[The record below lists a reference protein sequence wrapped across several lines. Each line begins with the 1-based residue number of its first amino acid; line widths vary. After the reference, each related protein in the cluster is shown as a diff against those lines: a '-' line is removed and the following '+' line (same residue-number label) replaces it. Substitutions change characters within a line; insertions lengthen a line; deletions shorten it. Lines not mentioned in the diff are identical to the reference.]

1 MDQVITLV
9 SGFAAGA
16 AQMNIEV
23 KRTQEASGL
32 TDAEWWEINAPTSTG
47 YGRHQLPAGRPGRHH
62 DRRDLQ
68 RGDQP
73 RPVVPVRPGSDP
85 GRCRALHRAAVR
97 GRLMTDLVL
106 VHGSTQSA
114 AGFAEL
120 VAGLEA
126 AGHRA
131 LTVCIPSA
139 AAETSVE
146 YADLLAGQLPEL
158 DRPVVVAHSASGL
171 LLPALAE
178 RLAARLQ
185 VWLAGAVA
193 DFRAGRSFIDEV
205 RADPQAVLQ
214 PDWIGIDPTSD
225 PVLATHF
232 LFHDASLPRLRA
244 GLATLELCDLS
255 AVYAERPPVDPSA
268 PAVRVPAAGPGSDA
282 ATRLDGPGGPGPPR
296 RRADRAAGRPQL
308 LRRRRPRWWRRRWT
322 SSAGTAASVRAQGTS
337 SGGDVARLLE
347 VGRAAAAGRAAG
359 GWPAASSALRG
370 RPASI
375 AAMISACSP
384 ATLRGSAGPVGLELA
399 HGQLHLA
406 HDRLVHPGQS
416 PAAGGGDERGVEL
429 DVGLD
434 LARKERI
441 IPLWEELLVGS

>member
-1 MDQVITLV
+1 
-9 SGFAAGA
+9 
-16 AQMNIEV
+16 
-23 KRTQEASGL
+23 
-32 TDAEWWEINAPTSTG
+32 
-47 YGRHQLPAGRPGRHH
+47 
-62 DRRDLQ
+62 
-68 RGDQP
+68 
-73 RPVVPVRPGSDP
+73 
-85 GRCRALHRAAVR
+85 
-97 GRLMTDLVL
+97 MTDLVL

-255 AVYAERPPVDPSA
+255 AVYAERPPVDPSLRPCA
-268 PAVRVPAAGPGSDA
+268 YLLPAQDRTLQPDWMARVARD
-282 ATRLDGPGGPGPPR
+282 RLGVEPIVLPGGHNCYV
-296 RRADRAAGRPQL
+296 AAPE
-308 LRRRRPRWWRRRWT
+308 
-322 SSAGTAASVRAQGTS
+322 VVAQ
-337 SGGDVARLLE
+337 
-347 VGRAAAAGRAAG
+347 
-359 GWPAASSALRG
+359 ALD
-370 RPASI
+370 
-375 AAMISACSP
+375 
-384 ATLRGSAGPVGLELA
+384 ELC
-399 HGQLHLA
+399 
-406 HDRLVHPGQS
+406 RNC
-416 PAAGGGDERGVEL
+416 R
-429 DVGLD
+429 
-434 LARKERI
+434 
-441 IPLWEELLVGS
+441 